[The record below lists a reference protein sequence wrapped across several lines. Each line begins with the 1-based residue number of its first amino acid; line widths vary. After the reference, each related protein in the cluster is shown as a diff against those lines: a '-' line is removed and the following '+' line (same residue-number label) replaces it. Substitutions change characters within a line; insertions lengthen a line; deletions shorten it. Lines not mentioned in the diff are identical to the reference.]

1 MQSKGFAM
9 EVGVQEIINKLKKL
23 RQKYKTVK
31 VNKKESGNSK
41 GREWKFFKKMDSIL
55 STRHNVQPPAIVD
68 TMAEDENNSGKYSC

>member
-1 MQSKGFAM
+1 M
-9 EVGVQEIINKLKKL
+9 ELGVQEIITKLKKL

-31 VNKKESGNSK
+31 DNKKKSGNSK

-68 TMAEDENNSGKYSC
+68 TMVSTMVSTAVKILFVLNNLY